1 LTFQANH
8 LAPFL
13 FTRELA
19 RRNDGA
25 GGAYFDG
32 FTKGAKVNPQADEP
46 DFAARLWLDETEWAE
61 VRRSL
66 PRGARPVLTRRGR
79 SPDEGIRS

>member
-46 DFAARLWLDETEWAE
+46 DLAARL
-61 VRRSL
+61 
-66 PRGARPVLTRRGR
+66 
-79 SPDEGIRS
+79 